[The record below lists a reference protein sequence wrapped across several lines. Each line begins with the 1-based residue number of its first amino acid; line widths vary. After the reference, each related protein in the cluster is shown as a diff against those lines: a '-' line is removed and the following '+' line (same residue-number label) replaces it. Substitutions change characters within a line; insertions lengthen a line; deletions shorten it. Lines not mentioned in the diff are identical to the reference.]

1 MHAATP
7 LALSLRLTRCERTS
21 QSNGK
26 QTIQSTTRS
35 HLAKSSYRSFVFE
48 IHSTY
53 VEVPTHI
60 VSSIVR
66 FVPPQESTYREA
78 AAFVHQDDRGLH
90 GEPSGRFG
98 PEDKN
103 SSSNLR
109 QRKRRSGDKK
119 AGGETH
125 RKRTKQ
131 GGRVDTTPQTRRQFI
146 HKKRAKQGRRVD
158 TSPQTRRQLI
168 HKLTTPEVLG
178 RDGARRGGRSICVSC
193 NSIVGVSK

>member
-78 AAFVHQDDRGLH
+78 AAFVHPVDRRLH

-98 PEDKN
+98 PEDRKLFKQP
-103 SSSNLR
+103 STSESAKR
-109 QRKRRSGDKK
+109 QQE
-119 AGGETH
+119 AGGET
-125 RKRTKQ
+125 RRNELPGLEDRTQ
-131 GGRVDTTPQTRRQFI
+131 RR
-146 HKKRAKQGRRVD
+146 RPDDGSSTNSRR
-158 TSPQTRRQLI
+158 RR
-168 HKLTTPEVLG
+168 
-178 RDGARRGGRSICVSC
+178 S
-193 NSIVGVSK
+193 

>member
-53 VEVPTHI
+53 VEVPNHI

-66 FVPPQESTYREA
+66 FVPPQESTHREA
-78 AAFVHQDDRGLH
+78 AAFVHQGDRGLH

-125 RKRTKQ
+125 R
-131 GGRVDTTPQTRRQFI
+131 
-146 HKKRAKQGRRVD
+146 KRAKQGRRVD

>member
-78 AAFVHQDDRGLH
+78 AAFVHQDDRGLQYKVFSNNSKAQRSSKQQKEKKKCFFFLISNTFK
-90 GEPSGRFG
+90 GEKYRQSCRCHCLQPG
-98 PEDKN
+98 P
-103 SSSNLR
+103 
-109 QRKRRSGDKK
+109 
-119 AGGETH
+119 T
-125 RKRTKQ
+125 
-131 GGRVDTTPQTRRQFI
+131 
-146 HKKRAKQGRRVD
+146 
-158 TSPQTRRQLI
+158 
-168 HKLTTPEVLG
+168 
-178 RDGARRGGRSICVSC
+178 
-193 NSIVGVSK
+193 GVSVLTSLYTC

>member
-53 VEVPTHI
+53 VEVPNHI

-66 FVPPQESTYREA
+66 FVPPQESTHREA
-78 AAFVHQDDRGLH
+78 AAFVHQGDRGLH

-109 QRKRRSGDKK
+109 HRKRRSGDKK

-131 GGRVDTTPQTRRQFI
+131 G
-146 HKKRAKQGRRVD
+146 RRVD
-158 TSPQTRRQLI
+158 TPRRPDDSSATGNELNRADEWTHPRRPDDSSPTNSRR
-168 HKLTTPEVLG
+168 
-178 RDGARRGGRSICVSC
+178 RRS
-193 NSIVGVSK
+193 

>member
-1 MHAATP
+1 MATP

-21 QSNGK
+21 QKNDK
-26 QTIQSTTRS
+26 QTIQSASRS
-35 HLAKSSYRSFVFE
+35 HLVKSSYRSFVFE
-48 IHSTY
+48 IDSTY
-53 VEVPTHI
+53 VEEPNPN

-66 FVPPQESTYREA
+66 FAPSLESTQREA
-78 AAFVHQDDRGLH
+78 TGFVCHDDRGLH

-131 GGRVDTTPQTRRQFI
+131 GRRVDTPPQTRRQFI
-146 HKKRAKQGRRVD
+146 HRKRAKQGRRVD